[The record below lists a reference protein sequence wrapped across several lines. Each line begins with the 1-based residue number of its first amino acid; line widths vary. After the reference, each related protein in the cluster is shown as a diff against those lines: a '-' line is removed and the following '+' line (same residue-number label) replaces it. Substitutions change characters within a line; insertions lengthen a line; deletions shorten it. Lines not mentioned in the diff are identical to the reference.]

1 MIEYTYLEIF
11 LFCAFFAALGFAFK
25 YHEEAKT
32 GKHVIRAMLRDQS
45 IYDRMKADHDTFI
58 EELKN
63 AD

>member
-32 GKHVIRAMLRDQS
+32 GKQVIRAMLRDKTM
-45 IYDRMKADHDTFI
+45 YDRMKDDHDTFMK
-58 EELKN
+58 ELEN

>member
-32 GKHVIRAMLRDQS
+32 SKQVIRAMLRDQS
-45 IYDRMKADHDTFI
+45 IYDRMKRDHDTFI

>member
-11 LFCAFFAALGFAFK
+11 LFCAFFVALGYAFK
-25 YHEEAKT
+25 YREESTT
-32 GKHVIRAMLRDQS
+32 GKQVIRAMLRDQT
-45 IYDRMKADHDTFI
+45 IYDKMKADHDTFI